1 MPSEARAPRAAAQVC
16 AAETLPA
23 ELQWGGK
30 GAESRAGRCEN
41 SFFSLRKRIFFE
53 MLRILEDSLSAVS
66 KPISGN
72 TSTQC
77 IVLHTSIQLILQHF
91 VLG

>member
-41 SFFSLRKRIFFE
+41 SFFFATKTHFFRNVANFGG
-53 MLRILEDSLSAVS
+53 LAL
-66 KPISGN
+66 G
-72 TSTQC
+72 C
-77 IVLHTSIQLILQHF
+77 IEADF
-91 VLG
+91 WKY